1 MAALVPLITVLLLTH
16 GVVRAQQE
24 PGHIEVTCEP
34 GVEVYL
40 DGQFQ
45 GVTKADVNGL
55 LLKNIPAG
63 SHIIKVVKEGFTTQQ
78 KPVEVATGKVLRH
91 TVQPFS
97 PKMEITETGT
107 KGGDQPVMKVGVL
120 IVQSLPITCR
130 IEIPG
135 LEEGSWDKK
144 EDEWKARKARV
155 GNYRGTFRALGKAV
169 EGAFT
174 IDEGVT
180 TRIFVNIMEGTFEV
194 KKRGSLSS
202 VDLDGVTMEFILIR
216 PGTFTMGSDKDA
228 HKVTLTKPFY
238 LGKYEVTQEQWEK
251 VMGSNPSRFKGAKNP
266 VEQVSWTDCQSFVA
280 KLQEKVPGQ
289 TFRLPT
295 EAEWEYACRA
305 GTTGDYCY
313 GDGEGSLAEYAWYK
327 SNAKN
332 TTHPVGE
339 KKPNAWG
346 LYDMHGNVWEWCAD
360 WYGDYSATAVDDPQG
375 SSSGSHRMIR
385 GGSWVNSAYG
395 CLVANRCADYPA
407 RSGIIIGFR
416 VTRSTALPR
425 NSR

>member
-202 VDLDGVTMEFILIR
+202 VDLDGVTMEFILIQ
-216 PGTFTMGSDKDA
+216 PGSFTMGSNQSNENPA
-228 HKVTLTKPFY
+228 HKVNLTKPYY
-238 LGKYEVTQEQWEK
+238 LSKYEVTQEQWEK
-251 VMGSNPSRFKGAKNP
+251 VMGGNPSQFKDTKNP
-266 VEQVSWTDCQSFVA
+266 VENVSWTDCQSFVA
-280 KLQEKVPGQ
+280 KLKEKVPGRA
-289 TFRLPT
+289 FRLPT

-313 GDGEGSLAEYAWYK
+313 GDGEGTLAEYAWYN
-327 SNAKN
+327 SNSN
-332 TTHPVGE
+332 STTHPVGE

-360 WYGDYSATAVDDPQG
+360 WYGDYPATAVGDPQG
-375 SSSGSHRMIR
+375 SSPGSDRVVR
-385 GGSWVNSAYG
+385 GGSWGSYAAYCRAASRNFDNPSGTSHGLGLRLAYSSA
-395 CLVANRCADYPA
+395 P
-407 RSGIIIGFR
+407 
-416 VTRSTALPR
+416 
-425 NSR
+425 